1 VNLKVLNINKFRT
14 RNAKHETQNSM
25 ELKDKLISS
34 YLAFENSGFIDT
46 DSKVH
51 AERNLAFLQFEKL
64 GFPTKKE
71 EDWKYTS
78 LKPILN
84 KDYNL
89 FPDAENDIEL
99 KDVKRYFIHEI
110 DSYKVVFVDG
120 VYSSFLSETTHEGC
134 DICLFSSA
142 IKKPKYKMV
151 IDHYFNTIAEKDEN
165 LTALNTAFTKEGVYI
180 NIPKN
185 TIVPKPIQVLHFST
199 GNNNDVLLQPRN
211 LIVVGENSHVQ
222 IIERHQSLSENATLT
237 NVVTEIFA
245 AKRAIVD
252 YYKIQNDLQTA
263 SLIDSTYVSQKQN
276 SIVSI
281 NTYAFGGKL
290 TRNNLKFYHNG
301 THITSNLNGITIIGD
316 KQHVDHN
323 TLVDHKT
330 PDCESHQ
337 NYKGIY
343 AEKSTGV
350 FNGKVMV
357 HKEAQK
363 TNAFQQN
370 NNILLHDGATINA
383 KPQLKIYADDVKC
396 SHGCTIGQLDEEAL
410 FYLRSRGIPKQEA
423 TALLLYAFSNDV
435 LNHIK
440 IPALKNRITKL
451 IALKLGVNLGF
462 DL

>member
-1 VNLKVLNINKFRT
+1 
-14 RNAKHETQNSM
+14 M
-25 ELKDKLISS
+25 DLKDKIISS
-34 YLAFENSGFIDT
+34 FLAFENTGLADL

-51 AERNLAFLQFEKL
+51 QERTQAFNRFEKV

-84 KDYNL
+84 TDYNL
-89 FPDAENDIEL
+89 FPEIENDIEL

-110 DSYKVVFVDG
+110 DSYKVVFIDG

-134 DICLFSSA
+134 DICLLSSA

-151 IDHYFNTIAEKDEN
+151 IDHYFNTITDKGEN
-165 LTALNTAFTKEGVYI
+165 LTALNTAFTQEGVYI

-185 TIVPKPIQVLHFST
+185 TILPKPIQVIHFST
-199 GNNNDVLLQPRN
+199 GNSKDVLLQPRN
-211 LIVVGENSHVQ
+211 LIIVGENSYVQ
-222 IIERHQSLSENATLT
+222 IIERHQSLSDNDTLT
-237 NVVTEIFA
+237 NSVTEIFA
-245 AKRAIVD
+245 QKRAIID
-252 YYKIQNDLQTA
+252 YYKIQNDKQSA
-263 SLIDSTYVSQKQN
+263 SLIDSTYVLQKQN
-276 SIVSI
+276 SIVSV
-281 NTYAFGGKL
+281 NTFSFGGKL
-290 TRNNLKFYHNG
+290 TRNNLKFYHTG
-301 THITSNLNGITIIGD
+301 THIISNLNGVTIIGD

-330 PDCESHQ
+330 PNCESHQ

-343 AEKSTGV
+343 ADKAIGV
-350 FNGKVMV
+350 FNGKILV

-370 NNILLHDGATINA
+370 NNILLSDGASINA
-383 KPQLKIYADDVKC
+383 KPQLKIFADDVKC
-396 SHGCTIGQLDEEAL
+396 SHGCTIGQLDEDAL
-410 FYLRSRGIPKQEA
+410 FYLRSRGIPFDEA
-423 TALLLYAFSNDV
+423 KALLLYAFANDV
-435 LNHIK
+435 LDKIK
-440 IPALKNRITKL
+440 ISALKNRITKL